1 MNVGDKLDPIAIGN
15 SGIDIKGILLAHGY
29 VMPQGSVAKLPLLPP
44 EVQLEINRQKASQEA
59 YETLDETKAF
69 QCQFCGDSCGSA
81 WHREVAT
88 GEVFLVCGSCNTI
101 VEVK

>member
-59 YETLDETKAF
+59 YEALDETAAYT
-69 QCQFCGDSCGSA
+69 CQFCGDSCSSA
-81 WHREVAT
+81 WKKVVAT
-88 GEVFLVCGSCNTI
+88 SEAILVCGSCNTV